1 MVNSLNRA
9 VITGIGAVS
18 PNGIGKDQFWEG
30 LKNGKNCVDRITF
43 FDPSNHPSQMAAE
56 ILDFDPKA
64 FVPYKEVKRMGRA
77 AQLIVAASLL
87 AIEDANLAITS
98 SLKAK
103 TGVIVGTG
111 ASGIEYAEEDFYS
124 MSEGGVRKMRPYA
137 AIAGFSGALSSEI
150 SRALGLKRFS
160 ITISTGCTGSSDAI
174 GFALHAIR
182 SGTTK
187 MLLTGGSDACVTPG
201 ILGAFCQMGATCMGF
216 NDNPTKASR
225 PFNRDRSGFVI
236 AEGAW
241 VFVAEELSHALRRN
255 AKIYGEIAGYGATCD
270 AYHMSRPDPSGKHT
284 ANAMR
289 LALVDAHM
297 SASEMEFIAAYGN
310 ATAINDSYETMVI
323 KKVFGEYAYK
333 IPVSSVKSMLGH
345 PIGSSGAQNVAAA
358 LMTFNEDIL
367 PPTIN
372 YENPDPMCDLDYV
385 PNYSREQKVSTAM
398 SNTLAF
404 GAKNSVLILKKY
416 PSNGF

>member
-1 MVNSLNRA
+1 LR
-9 VITGIGAVS
+9 
-18 PNGIGKDQFWEG
+18 
-30 LKNGKNCVDRITF
+30 
-43 FDPSNHPSQMAAE
+43 
-56 ILDFDPKA
+56 
-64 FVPYKEVKRMGRA
+64 Y
-77 AQLIVAASLL
+77 
-87 AIEDANLAITS
+87 
-98 SLKAK
+98 
-103 TGVIVGTG
+103 
-111 ASGIEYAEEDFYS
+111 
-124 MSEGGVRKMRPYA
+124 
-137 AIAGFSGALSSEI
+137 
-150 SRALGLKRFS
+150 
-160 ITISTGCTGSSDAI
+160 
-174 GFALHAIR
+174 AIR